1 MSIFNL
7 FKRDKCFGCES
18 SLNEEYAVLRVQ
30 SEGELVEIK
39 ICDKCADIWDKSAEI
54 LQKRGNTDDAESV

>member
-1 MSIFNL
+1 MSIFSL

-54 LQKRGNTDDAESV
+54 LQKRGNDDAESV

>member
-1 MSIFNL
+1 MSIFSL

-18 SLNEEYAVLRVQ
+18 TLNEEYAVLRVQ

-39 ICDKCADIWDKSAEI
+39 ICDNCADIWDKSAEI
-54 LQKRGNTDDAESV
+54 LQKRGNDDAEPV